1 MRILIKSLLEEFER
15 ISKTQKVDI
24 QLDEAILCMLRDQV
38 LEGVN
43 IDDILAL
50 FRPPARVCEVEV
62 VVDRPYFTHGTKTVA
77 IPIREQEGVRLDSI
91 KHVPV
96 ALQTP
101 KVLFGQ

>member
-62 VVDRPYFTHGTKTVA
+62 VVDRPYFTNGTKTVA